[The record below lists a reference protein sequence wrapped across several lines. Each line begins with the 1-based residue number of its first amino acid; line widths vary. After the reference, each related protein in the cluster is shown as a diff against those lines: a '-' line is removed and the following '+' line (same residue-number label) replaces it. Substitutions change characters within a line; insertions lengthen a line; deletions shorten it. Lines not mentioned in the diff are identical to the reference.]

1 MPRKVWRRG
10 SASSSSTTR
19 SASSAHGG
27 MDLGAVHQA
36 LRRNQPGRILGGF
49 TGPIAGQSVTN
60 LDPNEL
66 GTDDGVR
73 QMSGSF

>member
-1 MPRKVWRRG
+1 MPRKVWGRS
-10 SASSSSTTR
+10 SALCSSTTR

-27 MDLGAVHQA
+27 MDLGAAHQA
-36 LRRNQPGRILGGF
+36 LRRNQPGRIFVGF
-49 TGPIAGQSVTN
+49 TGRIAGQSVTN

-66 GTDDGVR
+66 GMDEGVR